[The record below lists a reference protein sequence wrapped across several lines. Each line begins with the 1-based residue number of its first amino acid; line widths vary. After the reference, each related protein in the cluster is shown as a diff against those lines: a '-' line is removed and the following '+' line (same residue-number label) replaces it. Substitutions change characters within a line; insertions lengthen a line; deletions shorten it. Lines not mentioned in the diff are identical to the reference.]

1 MADIIGIAAGLL
13 TFGGL
18 VGGYAY
24 LQGLRQAAGRIERER
39 DARALRR
46 LPGMGGAIG
55 GHNRPGEN

>member
-24 LQGLRQAAGRIERER
+24 LQGLRQAASRIERER

-46 LPGMGGAIG
+46 LPGMGEAIG